1 MEILGKVIV
10 LGETQKVGS
19 AGTFRKR
26 TIVVET
32 DEQYKQTIPI
42 DFIQDKCDIL
52 DNYKVGDN
60 VKVGI
65 NIRGNLYQGKY
76 YVSLN
81 GWNISNTD
89 KSSATVKSTEVFEES
104 NDLPF

>member
-10 LGETQKVGS
+10 LGDTQLVGS
-19 AGTFRKR
+19 AGTFKKR
-26 TIVVET
+26 TVVIET
-32 DEQYKQTIPI
+32 SEQYAQTIPI

-52 DNYKVGDN
+52 NAYKLGDN
-60 VKVGI
+60 VKIGI
-65 NIRGNLYQGKY
+65 NIRGNEYNGKY

-81 GWNISNTD
+81 GWNINKTD
-89 KSSATVKSTEVFEES
+89 TSSTTVKSTELVEES